1 MGKRRREKTR
11 GEKRERERERRFR
24 ATFGMIMVDLSS
36 LREELNSELSN
47 WHLRSFNVK
56 ILTPRERVNL
66 WPRWTSLKFGHF
78 RVGKC
83 VTMSFCFFVMES

>member
-1 MGKRRREKTR
+1 MSRR
-11 GEKRERERERRFR
+11 EKRERERERRFR

-56 ILTPRERVNL
+56 ILTPGERVNL
-66 WPRWTSLKFGHF
+66 WPRWTSLKFGTF
-78 RVGKC
+78 SCGKMC
-83 VTMSFCFFVMES
+83 NDEFFVFL

>member
-1 MGKRRREKTR
+1 MDVE
-11 GEKRERERERRFR
+11 EERERERETKRERLRRFR

-56 ILTPRERVNL
+56 ILTPEERVNL
-66 WPRWTSLKFGHF
+66 
-78 RVGKC
+78 
-83 VTMSFCFFVMES
+83 

>member
-1 MGKRRREKTR
+1 MSRR
-11 GEKRERERERRFR
+11 RERERETKQERLRRFR

-56 ILTPRERVNL
+56 ILTPEERVNL
-66 WPRWTSLKFGHF
+66 
-78 RVGKC
+78 
-83 VTMSFCFFVMES
+83 

>member
-1 MGKRRREKTR
+1 MSRR
-11 GEKRERERERRFR
+11 EKRERERERRFR

-56 ILTPRERVNL
+56 ILTPGERVNP
-66 WPRWTSLKFGHF
+66 WPRWTSLKFGTF
-78 RVGKC
+78 SRGKMC
-83 VTMSFCFFVMES
+83 KDEFLFF

>member
-1 MGKRRREKTR
+1 MSRRE
-11 GEKRERERERRFR
+11 EKEERERRFR

-56 ILTPRERVNL
+56 ILTPGERVNL
-66 WPRWTSLKFGHF
+66 WSRWTSLKFGTF
-78 RVGKC
+78 SRGKMC
-83 VTMSFCFFVMES
+83 KDEFLFF

>member
-1 MGKRRREKTR
+1 MSR
-11 GEKRERERERRFR
+11 REREREGETKRERLRRFR

-56 ILTPRERVNL
+56 ILTPEEWVNL
-66 WPRWTSLKFGHF
+66 
-78 RVGKC
+78 
-83 VTMSFCFFVMES
+83 

>member
-1 MGKRRREKTR
+1 MSRRR
-11 GEKRERERERRFR
+11 KRERETKRERLRRFR

-56 ILTPRERVNL
+56 KLTPEERVNL
-66 WPRWTSLKFGHF
+66 
-78 RVGKC
+78 
-83 VTMSFCFFVMES
+83 